1 MIGASGSA
9 GRRSP
14 RSSRIATGPGPTST
28 RRRSMVEA
36 PDGLGAQIHALI
48 TRLFPICR
56 SITGDG
62 VRSTLRI
69 LSEVA
74 PLEGREVPSGTQ
86 VLDWN
91 VPREWNVRE
100 AWIEGPAG
108 DRIVDLRS
116 SSLHLVSYSVPIR
129 ARMPLS
135 KLRPHLHSLPDRPD
149 WIPYRTSY
157 YEEGWGFCLP
167 HRQLLALPE
176 GDYEVCI
183 DSTLGPGHLTYG
195 ELLLPGETEEEI
207 LVSAH
212 VCHPSLADD
221 NLSGVVI
228 AAFLARHL
236 ASRPRRRLSVRFL
249 FAPGTVGA
257 ITWLAHN
264 REGVRRMRHGLT
276 LTCLGDRHP
285 FTYKRTVSGN
295 ADIDRAV
302 ALVLARSGLAHQLI
316 DFFPYGYDERQFNS
330 PGFRLPVGSLMRG
343 RHGEFPEYHSSADDL
358 SFVSPERLAESFC
371 VLASLIQVLDGNRR
385 YKNLAPFGEPQ
396 LGRRGLYRPLGGI
409 GIPDL
414 QLAMLWVLNLSDGEH
429 SLLDVAERSRLPF
442 DTLAVAADLL
452 LQHELL
458 AET

>member
-1 MIGASGSA
+1 
-9 GRRSP
+9 
-14 RSSRIATGPGPTST
+14 
-28 RRRSMVEA
+28 MVEA
-36 PDGLGAQIHALI
+36 PEGLGAQIHALI

-74 PLEGREVPSGTQ
+74 PLEVREVPSGTQ

-183 DSTLGPGHLTYG
+183 DSTLAPGHLTYG

-221 NLSGVVI
+221 NLSGIAV

-236 ASRPRRRLSVRFL
+236 ASRPRARLSVRFL

-257 ITWLAHN
+257 ITWLARN
-264 REGVRRMRHGLT
+264 REGVRRIRHGLT

-358 SFVSPERLAESFC
+358 SFVTPERLAESFC
-371 VLASLIQVLDGNRR
+371 VLASVIQVLDGNRR
-385 YKNLAPFGEPQ
+385 YENLAPFGEPQ
-396 LGRRGLYRPLGGI
+396 LGRRGLYRPLGGT

-442 DTLAVAADLL
+442 DTLAIAAELL
-452 LQHELL
+452 LQHDLL
-458 AET
+458 GET